1 MAQSLDH
8 QITLRSSP
16 GAGSTFTASAG
27 RRGSSARLSRA
38 AKQTIFAFAPAALGL
53 LALILTAAAVQ
64 IVGAQLFRDASEIA
78 GFAPR
83 Y

>member
-1 MAQSLDH
+1 MYPRRRVAV
-8 QITLRSSP
+8 
-16 GAGSTFTASAG
+16 TAANQ
-27 RRGSSARLSRA
+27 A
-38 AKQTIFAFAPAALGL
+38 IFALVPAALGL

-64 IVGAQLFRDASEIA
+64 IVGAQLFRDASEFA

>member
-1 MAQSLDH
+1 MAQLLDH

-16 GAGSTFTASAG
+16 GAGSTSQHRPGAV
-27 RRGSSARLSRA
+27 RARLSRA
-38 AKQTIFAFAPAALGL
+38 AKQTIFAFVPAALGL